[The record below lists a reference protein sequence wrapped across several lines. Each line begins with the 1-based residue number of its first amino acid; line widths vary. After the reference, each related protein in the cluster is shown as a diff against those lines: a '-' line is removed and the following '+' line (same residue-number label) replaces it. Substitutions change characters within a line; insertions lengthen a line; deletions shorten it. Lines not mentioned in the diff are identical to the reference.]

1 MGWGLT
7 PSVEGADT
15 IMCFYK
21 KGQRGVLKN
30 SKGLMW
36 IINAVLGSVRLSKG
50 AVKRR
55 TVGGSERHRKGS
67 LRKC

>member
-1 MGWGLT
+1 MFLQNRTKGL
-7 PSVEGADT
+7 
-15 IMCFYK
+15 
-21 KGQRGVLKN
+21 LKN
-30 SKGLMW
+30 SKGLMR
-36 IINAVLGSVRLSKG
+36 IIKAVLGSVRLSKG